1 MKDEGQKLLGFVLAV
16 VVVGLV
22 FTVFGSRLLGAAAGP
37 ENELI
42 TLLKRQEQPGETFDA
57 AGTLKGQRVNY
68 QRLSVIVAPDQQSAT
83 VSGTLDFTGTKDNVA
98 ISSLGFERVRFVKKD
113 DVWKPVDGPAP
124 RLNAILRALERRRR
138 ALQAGDIPQA
148 EGLDVQEAD
157 RYRRI
162 EQRQFTVDAWYIR
175 SEKEGVEVSEDYHLV
190 GRLPDRPV
198 DEKATRRLSLV
209 EDSRG
214 EFLFPRGL
222 L

>member
-1 MKDEGQKLLGFVLAV
+1 MRDEGQKLLGFVLAV
-16 VVVGLV
+16 VVVGIV
-22 FTVFGSRLLGAAAGP
+22 FAVFGSRMLGAAAGP

-42 TLLKRQEQPGETFDA
+42 TVLKRLEQPGETFDA
-57 AGTLKGQRVNY
+57 AGSLKGQRVNY
-68 QRLSVIVAPDQQSAT
+68 QRLSVVVAPDLQSAT
-83 VSGTLDFTGTKDNVA
+83 VSGTLDFTGTKADVA

-113 DVWKPVDGPAP
+113 DVWKAVDGPAP

-148 EGLDVQEAD
+148 DGLDVQEAE

-162 EQRQFTVDAWYIR
+162 EQRQFKVEAWYIR
-175 SEKEGVEVSEDYHLV
+175 SEKEGVEVSEDYRLI
-190 GRLPDRPV
+190 GRLPERPV

-209 EDSRG
+209 EDARG

>member
-1 MKDEGQKLLGFVLAV
+1 MRDEGQKLLGFVLAV
-16 VVVGLV
+16 VVVGIV
-22 FTVFGSRLLGAAAGP
+22 FAVFGSRMLGAAAGP

-42 TLLKRQEQPGETFDA
+42 TVLKRLEQPGETFDA

-68 QRLSVIVAPDQQSAT
+68 QRLSVVVAPDLQSAT
-83 VSGTLDFTGTKDNVA
+83 VSGTLDFTGTKDDVA

-113 DVWKPVDGPAP
+113 DVWKTVDGPAP

-148 EGLDVQEAD
+148 DGLDVQEAE

-162 EQRQFTVDAWYIR
+162 EQRQFKVEAWYIR
-175 SEKEGVEVSEDYHLV
+175 SEKEGVEVSEDYRLI
-190 GRLPDRPV
+190 GRLPERPV

-209 EDSRG
+209 EDARG

>member
-1 MKDEGQKLLGFVLAV
+1 VRDEGQKLLGFVLAV
-16 VVVGLV
+16 VVVGIV
-22 FTVFGSRLLGAAAGP
+22 FAVFGSRMLGAAAGP

-42 TLLKRQEQPGETFDA
+42 TVLKRLEQPGETFDA
-57 AGTLKGQRVNY
+57 AGSLKGQRVNY
-68 QRLSVIVAPDQQSAT
+68 QRLSVVVAPDLQSAT
-83 VSGTLDFTGTKDNVA
+83 VSGTLDFTGTKADVA

-113 DVWKPVDGPAP
+113 DVWKAVDGPAP

-148 EGLDVQEAD
+148 DGLDVQEAE

-162 EQRQFTVDAWYIR
+162 EQRQFKVEAWYIR
-175 SEKEGVEVSEDYHLV
+175 SEKEGVEVSEDYRLI
-190 GRLPDRPV
+190 GRLPERPV

-209 EDSRG
+209 EDARG